1 MKQPVTNIILGTMTL
16 GYRGYGARVHDL
28 ETAGAMLE
36 TYAGFGH
43 DQLDTA
49 SPYGDG
55 SNATML
61 ADLGAPG
68 RFRIA
73 TRFAPVG
80 VAQGHEPG
88 PLRQA
93 VQANHGAMK
102 LQRAHLL
109 YLSARDTQTPIERTL
124 GGAQELYEEGLFEEL
139 GLSNVSAAEVE
150 EYVALA
156 DQHGWVRPTVY
167 QGPYNAVARSVEAE
181 LLPALRRSGIRFHA
195 FNPLAGG
202 AFAPSFGD
210 EQSVESGSRFDD
222 SHRQG
227 QSYRQRYWN
236 DAYLAA
242 MRGVR
247 EKCQEAGLSPI
258 DAALR
263 WLVHHSALDGS
274 YNDGV
279 ILGASSVR
287 HLQANLES
295 VSAGPLPEAIVSAME
310 EAGEATRA
318 GWPGFAISI

>member
-1 MKQPVTNIILGTMTL
+1 MKSPVTNIIFGTMTL
-16 GYRGYGARVHDL
+16 GYHGYGARVHDL
-28 ETAGAMLE
+28 ATAGAMLE

-61 ADLGAPG
+61 ADLQAPS

-80 VAQGHEPG
+80 VPQGHEPG

-93 VQANHGAMK
+93 VETNFAGLK
-102 LQRAHLL
+102 LQRANIL

-124 GGAQELYEEGLFEEL
+124 GGAQELYEEGLFDEL

-150 EYVALA
+150 EYVAIA
-156 DQHGWVRPTVY
+156 DRHGWVRPSVY
-167 QGPYNAVARSVEAE
+167 QGPYNAVARSIEAE
-181 LLPALRRSGIRFHA
+181 LLPTLRHSGIRFHA

-210 EQSVESGSRFDD
+210 EQSVEAGSRFDD

-227 QSYRQRYWN
+227 QSYRQRYWS

-242 MRGVR
+242 MRTLR
-247 EKCQEAGLSPI
+247 EKCRQAEVSPI

-263 WLVHHSALDGS
+263 WLVHHSALEGDHGDGI
-274 YNDGV
+274 

-295 VSAGPLPEAIVSAME
+295 VHSGLLPEALVGAMD

-318 GWPGFAISI
+318 SWPGFAISI

>member
-1 MKQPVTNIILGTMTL
+1 MKTPVTNIILGTMTL
-16 GYRGYGARVHDL
+16 GYHGYGARVHDL
-28 ETAGAMLE
+28 ETAGGMLD
-36 TYAGFGH
+36 TYAAFGH

-61 ADLGAPG
+61 ADLQAPG
-68 RFRIA
+68 RFKIA

-88 PLRQA
+88 PLKQA
-93 VQANHGAMK
+93 VEANHGAMK
-102 LQRAHLL
+102 LERANIL

-124 GGAQELYEEGLFEEL
+124 GGAQELHEQGLFEEL
-139 GLSNVSAAEVE
+139 GLSNITAAEVN
-150 EYVALA
+150 EYVAIA

-167 QGPYNAVARSVEAE
+167 QGPYNAVARSIEAE
-181 LLPALRRSGIRFHA
+181 LLPTLRRSGIRFHA

-210 EQSVESGSRFDD
+210 EQSVEAGSRFDA
-222 SHRQG
+222 SQRQG

-242 MRGVR
+242 LRELR

-274 YNDGV
+274 YGDGI

-295 VSAGPLPEAIVSAME
+295 VNAGPLPEAIISAME
-310 EAGEATRA
+310 EAGETTRA